1 MFFFCFIFLF
11 FILNSAGAVAASM
24 LGYVL
29 PGVLYLQTYK
39 AELKVAWSDAV
50 GLETEDADMSDVN
63 SVQAMNNIIHKNN
76 ENSSSDIHNDKI
88 PLNGNNVNSSDINN
102 SLSSESSM
110 SDNNENSSET
120 KNLVTGRRRKSKYQK
135 FRALS
140 RFFMPFFM
148 ILFGCLSM
156 VIGVTSVFLF

>member
-1 MFFFCFIFLF
+1 
-11 FILNSAGAVAASM
+11 LNSAGAVAASM

-39 AELKVAWSDAV
+39 AELKVAWSDAI
-50 GLETEDADMSDVN
+50 GLETEDADMSDAN
-63 SVQAMNNIIHKNN
+63 SVQVMNNIIHKNN
-76 ENSSSDIHNDKI
+76 SDNSDIHNDMTF
-88 PLNGNNVNSSDINN
+88 LNGNNVNSSDTNN
-102 SLSSESSM
+102 SLSSESTM

-120 KNLVTGRRRKSKYQK
+120 KNLVTGRKRKSKYQK

-156 VIGVTSVFLF
+156 IIGVTSVFLF